1 MNYVENYVID
11 KLLGNK
17 NKQVNKVLDALIDV
31 LLQDYIKKLRSGIC
45 PFCLKRFKKRG
56 IKTHLRNNLECKYA
70 LVMTVKY
77 VVNAYNMIRM
87 YKIQRSS
94 MRFEITFIPNKVF
107 RNSEELSKYLREHPE
122 VLNSIKVVV

>member
-1 MNYVENYVID
+1 
-11 KLLGNK
+11 
-17 NKQVNKVLDALIDV
+17 
-31 LLQDYIKKLRSGIC
+31 
-45 PFCLKRFKKRG
+45 
-56 IKTHLRNNLECKYA
+56 
-70 LVMTVKY
+70 MTVKY

-87 YKIQRSS
+87 YKIPRSS